1 MGNLRSVR
9 NAVAHLIGEVMLV
22 TNPEEAERADRLIL
36 PGVGAFGAGM
46 RRLEERGLAGALPA
60 LVREGRPILG
70 ICLGMQLLADRSAEH
85 GEHRGLGLI
94 AGDVELLR
102 VPDGLRI
109 PHVGWNSLEID
120 GAPSLLSGLAEEPSF
135 YFVHSFEFTPSDPD
149 HVIATTDYG
158 RPVVAA
164 VGAGSVMGTQFH
176 PEKSQ
181 ADGLR
186 VLSNFLELEPC

>member
-9 NAVAHLIGEVMLV
+9 NAVAHLDGEVMLV
-22 TNPEEAERADRLIL
+22 ATPQEAERAERLIL

-46 RRLEERGLAGALPA
+46 RRLEERGLAAALPP
-60 LVREGRPILG
+60 LVEEGRPILG

-94 AGDVELLR
+94 PGDVEFLSL
-102 VPDGLRI
+102 PDGLRI
-109 PHVGWNSLEID
+109 PHVGWNSLELE
-120 GAPSLLSGLAEEPSF
+120 GEPSLLSGLAEEPSF
-135 YFVHSFEFTPSDPD
+135 YFVHSYEFTPSDPA

-164 VGAGSVMGTQFH
+164 VGSGSVVGTQFH

-181 ADGLR
+181 SEGLR
-186 VLSNFLELEPC
+186 VLSNFLEIEPC